1 MVYGGSTQRDVKD
14 RLQEHVTGTRTLINT
29 GKGHDS
35 LSRHLAK
42 HFADR
47 DKVSRSE
54 VRNML
59 KCGILWEGNKI
70 STVKKFGTAD
80 CLLCGMEKY
89 WILRLGEAEHGCIN
103 QNNDIYK
110 SCPHRPRVL
119 DLFAEDSVNDEK
131 WTTKKI

>member
-1 MVYGGSTQRDVKD
+1 MRQAIEAVVIRENEPVLNGKD
-14 RLQEHVTGTRTLINT
+14 EWTNNPRKRKEKVT
-29 GKGHDS
+29 
-35 LSRHLAK
+35 
-42 HFADR
+42 
-47 DKVSRSE
+47 RSE
-54 VRNML
+54 IKNML
-59 KCGILWEGNKI
+59 KCSILWEGNKI
-70 STVKKFGTAD
+70 STVKKFGSAD

-89 WILRLGEAEHGCIN
+89 WILELGKAEHGCIN